1 MVWSER
7 RKRIAVRFFIGIT
20 GLILTGLIASWIVAG
35 RLVSPAP
42 SLVGNPP
49 TDLPAVCFTIDSE
62 SGETIA
68 GWHIPA
74 DAPNGVVVLLHSLR
88 GSRLSMLDRARLFH
102 TAGYSIVMIDFQAHG
117 ESSGNQITL
126 GKLEKHDAQA
136 AVDYARRKHP
146 GEPIGIVGVSLGGAS
161 ALLSSPLGVDAMI
174 LESVFPCIEN
184 AIHNRVAAKLGFFSF
199 IPAELLIVQLKP
211 RLRISPSELR
221 PVDYVSKIACPVFFM
236 SGTDDLHT
244 TPFET
249 KQMYDAAD
257 APKKLW
263 MVNKAAH
270 IDLYCASLR
279 QYEKRVIDF
288 LKEHLQINSQLP

>member
-1 MVWSER
+1 MVWPER
-7 RKRIAVRFFIGIT
+7 RKRIAVRFLIGMA

-42 SLVGNPP
+42 SVVGNPP
-49 TDLPAVCFTIDSE
+49 ADLPAVCFTIDSE

-88 GSRLSMLDRARLFH
+88 GSRLSMLDRARLLH

-126 GKLEKHDAQA
+126 GKLEKHDAKA

-174 LESVFPCIEN
+174 LESVFPGIEN
-184 AIHNRVAAKLGFFSF
+184 AIHNRVAAKLGTFSF
-199 IPAELLIVQLKP
+199 VPAELLIVQLKP

-221 PVDYVSKIACPVFFM
+221 LVDYVSKIACPVFFM

-244 TPFET
+244 TPAET

-257 APKKLW
+257 HPKKLW

-270 IDLYCASLR
+270 IDLYNASPR
-279 QYEKRVIDF
+279 QYEKRVIGF
-288 LKEHLQINSQLP
+288 LKENLQINSQLP